1 MDENVK
7 NTGGFLD
14 KLPFCGTITDRQRK
28 EGMTMSG
35 RKRMFAL
42 LLCVG
47 MALMLLVSSAYLVS
61 AARHFCP
68 GEHCCETC
76 HAMLRTEALLSAFV
90 FFAVVLL
97 LNAFTAA
104 DSRKTIADSV
114 QESAL
119 PLTLV
124 GRKVQLNN

>member
-1 MDENVK
+1 MAENVK
-7 NTGGFLD
+7 KSSSFLD

-28 EGMTMSG
+28 EGMTMSS

-47 MALMLLVSSAYLVS
+47 MALMLVVSSAYLVS
-61 AARHFCP
+61 AAGHCCP

-90 FFAVVLL
+90 FFVVVLL
-97 LNAFTAA
+97 LSVFTAA
-104 DSRKTIADSV
+104 ASQKTIADSIQGV
-114 QESAL
+114 AL

>member
-1 MDENVK
+1 MAKNVK
-7 NTGGFLD
+7 NTCGFLD

-28 EGMTMSG
+28 EGMIMSG
-35 RKRMFAL
+35 RKRIIAL

-61 AARHFCP
+61 AAGHCCP

-97 LNAFTAA
+97 NAFTAA
-104 DSRKTIADSV
+104 DSRKTIVDSV

>member
-1 MDENVK
+1 
-7 NTGGFLD
+7 
-14 KLPFCGTITDRQRK
+14 
-28 EGMTMSG
+28 MSSA
-35 RKRMFAL
+35 KRTFAL

-47 MALMLLVSSAYLVS
+47 MALMLAVSSAYLVS
-61 AARHFCP
+61 AAGHCCPGEHCP

-76 HAMLRTEALLSAFV
+76 HVMFRTEALLSAFV

-97 LNAFTAA
+97 MNAYNSQEGGESMAE
-104 DSRKTIADSV
+104 SI

>member
-47 MALMLLVSSAYLVS
+47 MALMLVVSSAYLVS
-61 AARHFCP
+61 AAGHCCP
-68 GEHCCETC
+68 GEHCCETSF
-76 HAMLRTEALLSAFV
+76 HIHVLISFV
-90 FFAVVLL
+90 FFSWM
-97 LNAFTAA
+97 NAFVSFSQNASNVGVNKGIAA
-104 DSRKTIADSV
+104 
-114 QESAL
+114 
-119 PLTLV
+119 
-124 GRKVQLNN
+124 

>member
-1 MDENVK
+1 
-7 NTGGFLD
+7 
-14 KLPFCGTITDRQRK
+14 
-28 EGMTMSG
+28 MSS
-35 RKRMFAL
+35 RKRTFAL
-42 LLCVG
+42 LLCIG
-47 MALMLLVSSAYLVS
+47 MALILAVSSAYLVS
-61 AARHFCP
+61 VAGH
-68 GEHCCETC
+68 HCHDRRSCETC

-97 LNAFTAA
+97 MNTCSSKG
-104 DSRKTIADSV
+104 SRETIADSI

>member
-1 MDENVK
+1 
-7 NTGGFLD
+7 
-14 KLPFCGTITDRQRK
+14 
-28 EGMTMSG
+28 MSN

-47 MALMLLVSSAYLVS
+47 MALMLVVSSAYLVS
-61 AARHFCP
+61 AAGHCCP

-97 LNAFTAA
+97 SAFTAA
-104 DSRKTIADSV
+104 ASQKTIADSIQGV
-114 QESAL
+114 AL

>member
-1 MDENVK
+1 
-7 NTGGFLD
+7 
-14 KLPFCGTITDRQRK
+14 
-28 EGMTMSG
+28 MSSA
-35 RKRMFAL
+35 KRTFAL

-47 MALMLLVSSAYLVS
+47 MALMLAVSSAYLVS
-61 AARHFCP
+61 AAGHCCP

-76 HAMLRTEALLSAFV
+76 HVMFRTEALLSAFV

-97 LNAFTAA
+97 MNAYNSQEGGESMAE
-104 DSRKTIADSV
+104 SI

>member
-1 MDENVK
+1 
-7 NTGGFLD
+7 
-14 KLPFCGTITDRQRK
+14 
-28 EGMTMSG
+28 MSS

-47 MALMLLVSSAYLVS
+47 MALMLVVSSAYLVS
-61 AARHFCP
+61 AAGHCCP

-97 LNAFTAA
+97 LHAYSGTNGRVSIAE
-104 DSRKTIADSV
+104 TIQGFV
-114 QESAL
+114 L

>member
-1 MDENVK
+1 
-7 NTGGFLD
+7 
-14 KLPFCGTITDRQRK
+14 
-28 EGMTMSG
+28 MSS
-35 RKRMFAL
+35 RKRTIAL

-47 MALMLLVSSAYLVS
+47 MALMLAVSSAYLVS
-61 AARHFCP
+61 AAGHCCP

-97 LNAFTAA
+97 MNACSSQESRESMA
-104 DSRKTIADSV
+104 DSI

>member
-1 MDENVK
+1 
-7 NTGGFLD
+7 
-14 KLPFCGTITDRQRK
+14 
-28 EGMTMSG
+28 MSSA
-35 RKRMFAL
+35 KRTFAL
-42 LLCVG
+42 LLCVS
-47 MALMLLVSSAYLVS
+47 MALMLAVSSAYLVS
-61 AARHFCP
+61 AAGHCCP

-90 FFAVVLL
+90 FFVVVLL
-97 LNAFTAA
+97 MNAYSSQEGGESMAE
-104 DSRKTIADSV
+104 SI

>member
-35 RKRMFAL
+35 RKRIIAL

-61 AARHFCP
+61 SSGHCCP

-90 FFAVVLL
+90 FFVVVLL
-97 LNAFTAA
+97 SAFTTAA
-104 DSRKTIADSV
+104 SQKTIADSIQGV
-114 QESAL
+114 AL

>member
-1 MDENVK
+1 
-7 NTGGFLD
+7 
-14 KLPFCGTITDRQRK
+14 
-28 EGMTMSG
+28 MSG

-47 MALMLLVSSAYLVS
+47 MALMLVVSSAYLVS
-61 AARHFCP
+61 AAGHCCS
-68 GEHCCETC
+68 GEHCCEIC
-76 HAMLRTEALLSAFV
+76 LAMLHTEALLSAFV

-97 LNAFTAA
+97 LNAGLTTAKRETLA
-104 DSRKTIADSV
+104 QCP
-114 QESAL
+114 QEFFL